1 MDSETQKNLIL
12 IFVLS
17 ICFGY
22 ILDGI
27 YLNFLVEPNKR
38 PKTSMELEEAYQQE
52 KIDTVYEAVE
62 RKRVFVDIDKTG
74 FLSETRT
81 QRIVIELYDD
91 MVPSTVQN
99 FYELCKANAYA
110 KTPFHRV
117 INNFMIQS
125 GDFVSHDGTGGK
137 SIYGEDFADENFELK
152 NRTAFVAMANSGPDT
167 NSSQFFILLKDSA
180 HLDGKHVVFGK
191 VVQNMEF
198 VYEIGAVETNVND
211 EPIDEVIIARTGIL
225 N

>member
-12 IFVLS
+12 IFVFS

-27 YLNFLVEPNKR
+27 YLNFLVESNKR

-117 INNFMIQS
+117 INNFMIQG
-125 GDFVSHDGTGGK
+125 GDFVNHDGTGGK

-167 NSSQFFILLKDSA
+167 NSSQFYILLKDSA

-191 VVQNMEF
+191 VIQNMNF

>member
-1 MDSETQKNLIL
+1 MDSETQKNLML

-27 YLNFLVEPNKR
+27 YLNFLEPGKK
-38 PKTSMELEEAYQQE
+38 PKTSVELEEEYQQE
-52 KIDTVYEAVE
+52 KIETVYEAVE

-91 MVPSTVQN
+91 MVPTTAQN

-117 INNFMIQS
+117 INNFMIQG
-125 GDFVSHDGTGGK
+125 GDFVNHDGTGGK
-137 SIYGEDFADENFELK
+137 SIYGEDFKDENFELK

-191 VVQNMEF
+191 VIQNMNF
-198 VYEIGAVETNVND
+198 IYEIGAVETNIND
-211 EPIDEVIIARTGIL
+211 EPIDAVLIARTGIL